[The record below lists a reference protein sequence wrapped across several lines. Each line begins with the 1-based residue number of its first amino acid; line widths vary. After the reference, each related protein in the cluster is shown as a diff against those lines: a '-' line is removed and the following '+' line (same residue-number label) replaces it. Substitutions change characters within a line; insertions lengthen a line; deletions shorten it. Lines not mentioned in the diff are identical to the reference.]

1 MKLPVFSR
9 TKQPGGSYMQVKDFL
24 EERCTA
30 WASSEHIVASQQ
42 HEYSAYML
50 QAHLKQRYGDCE
62 SLLVC

>member
-1 MKLPVFSR
+1 
-9 TKQPGGSYMQVKDFL
+9 MQVKDFL